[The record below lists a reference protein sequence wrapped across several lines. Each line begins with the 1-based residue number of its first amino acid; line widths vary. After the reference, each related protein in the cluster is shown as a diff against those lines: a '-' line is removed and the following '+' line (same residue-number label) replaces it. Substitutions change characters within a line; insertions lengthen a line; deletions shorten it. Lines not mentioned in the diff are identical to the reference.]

1 MQIDFIFTILFF
13 YSWPAVSSHFFCF
26 IKYIEHDFAKTIS
39 SQSTFVIVFL
49 MPGNK

>member
-1 MQIDFIFTILFF
+1 MQIDFIFTIFLQLACCQL
-13 YSWPAVSSHFFCF
+13 SFFCF

-49 MPGNK
+49 MPGYK